1 MISRKARRTAP
12 GAQKGTHYAA
22 FEMCPLV
29 TCHLSSLSALSHLLT
44 SHLSTLSAQ
53 RRLRL
58 SKSSAQKA
66 WVSDH
71 LPPVR
76 HPSGLFIRPL
86 DHLGQHR
93 AQPPLSPV
101 RLSPLSCSRAAASP
115 FSCYLAPPLSPS
127 PVHLS
132 PHSCSRAARHF
143 AKFERANLGNLATC
157 PWRKATNDF
166 FAHGRPDLANWQTA
180 NPTQIRGLL

>member
-58 SKSSAQKA
+58 SKSSAQEA
-66 WVSDH
+66 WASDY
-71 LPPVR
+71 LPPR
-76 HPSGLFIRPL
+76 RDPSGLFIRLL
-86 DHLGQHR
+86 DHLGEHR
-93 AQPPLSPV
+93 
-101 RLSPLSCSRAAASP
+101 
-115 FSCYLAPPLSPS
+115 APPLSPS

-132 PHSCSRAARHF
+132 PLSWSRAARYRHF
-143 AKFERANLGNLATC
+143 ATSECAYLGKLATC
-157 PWRKATNDF
+157 LWRKPANDF
-166 FAHGRPDLANWQTA
+166 IGHSRPTLANWQTA
-180 NPTQIRGLL
+180 NPAEVRNHL

>member
-1 MISRKARRTAP
+1 M
-12 GAQKGTHYAA
+12 
-22 FEMCPLV
+22 L
-29 TCHLSSLSALSHLLT
+29 TCHLSSLPALSRLLT

-66 WVSDH
+66 WASDH
-71 LPPVR
+71 LPPWPNPTR
-76 HPSGLFIRPL
+76 LFIRPL
-86 DHLGQHR
+86 EHLGQHR

-101 RLSPLSCSRAAASP
+101 RLSPISCLRPAASP

-143 AKFERANLGNLATC
+143 AKSERAYLAKLATC
-157 PWRKATNDF
+157 PWRKPTDDFMGYSRPSLAT
-166 FAHGRPDLANWQTA
+166 WQTA
-180 NPTQIRGLL
+180 PASSKRRIMRQLPHSRDRFIAPAATDRLR